1 MYFPFRHD
9 ANANETML
17 NNSGASNLPESNNTA
32 RPYTSSFT
40 AQSGSSPVFH
50 PTGSIPGLH
59 NVHGSYNM
67 PTMPS
72 SMSSR
77 NPVGAVHQPSGSLQT
92 GRFAANNLPT
102 SLTQISHGGL
112 HGHSGLGSRTGLSS
126 GGSGAYSS
134 SLNGTVTSVSGASP
148 NSAALN
154 NRAAVPGLGVSPS
167 MIGGAGPR
175 ITNTATSMM
184 SGAVG
189 GGLGRTM
196 NSGAGLSIP
205 SFSGSR
211 LGSNVS
217 GLGMQ
222 GPGRPSN
229 VLQQASPQMVSLLG
243 SNFSNSL
250 GSIGQGQVAAGNGQL
265 SSMGLMSDG
274 ATNDGVAFD
283 MNDFPQL
290 STRPSSGG
298 SQGSMASLRK
308 QVGVNP
314 IVQQSQEFSIQNENF
329 PALPGFKGGN
339 SDFTALHQKD
349 PQLENAFASVPS
361 QQYAIGRSAGF
372 SLGGSFVPHRQLQ
385 QQPSQHQGQHS
396 IPASAAP
403 GSFNAANTIDMLQM
417 HSAAEAFQAQVG
429 GPPGASSSHV
439 PIASLRS
446 TGNPTLTSYDQL
458 AQQYQQQH
466 NPSQF
471 RLGARQQLAA
481 MDQLTGE
488 QGTQGLAAVDPFGLL
503 GLLNVIR
510 MSNHDLTTLALGT
523 DLTTLGLDLN
533 ARDNL
538 YKRFASP
545 WAEGPAKG
553 EPEFTLP
560 QCYVHEAPPLQ
571 PGYFTKFSQGT
582 LFYIFYS
589 MPNDEA
595 QLYAANELYN
605 QGWFFH
611 KDLRTWFARV
621 PNVEP
626 LVTTPTYERGSYYF
640 FDANTWELRRKDH
653 FVVQYDMME
662 KKPQLPQH

>member
-1 MYFPFRHD
+1 
-9 ANANETML
+9 
-17 NNSGASNLPESNNTA
+17 
-32 RPYTSSFT
+32 
-40 AQSGSSPVFH
+40 
-50 PTGSIPGLH
+50 
-59 NVHGSYNM
+59 
-67 PTMPS
+67 MPS

-92 GRFAANNLPT
+92 GRFSANNLPA

-126 GGSGAYSS
+126 GGSSGYSN
-134 SLNGTVTSVSGASP
+134 SLNGAVTSVSGQSP
-148 NSAALN
+148 GSGAVN
-154 NRAAVPGLGVSPS
+154 NRAAVSGLGVSPS
-167 MIGGAGPR
+167 MIGSAGPR
-175 ITNTATSMM
+175 ITSSASSMI

-217 GLGMQ
+217 GLSMQ
-222 GPGRPSN
+222 GPGRPSSN
-229 VLQQASPQMVSLLG
+229 VLQQGSPQMVSLLG
-243 SNFSNSL
+243 NSFPNSL
-250 GSIGQGQVAAGNGQL
+250 GNMTQGQVATGNGQL
-265 SSMGLMSDG
+265 SSMGLMNEVTANDG
-274 ATNDGVAFD
+274 AAFD
-283 MNDFPQL
+283 LNDFPQL

-298 SQGSMASLRK
+298 SQGGIGSLRK

-339 SDFTALHQKD
+339 NDFTADLHSKD
-349 PQLENAFASVPS
+349 PQHESAFASMPS
-361 QQYAIGRSAGF
+361 QQYAIGRSTGI
-372 SLGGSFVPHRQLQ
+372 SLGGSFVPHRQQ
-385 QQPSQHQGQHS
+385 QQLSQHQGPPS
-396 IPASAAP
+396 MSTSSAP
-403 GSFNAANTIDMLQM
+403 GSFTGANPSDLLQM
-417 HSAAEAFQAQVG
+417 HSAAEAFQAQAG
-429 GPPGASSSHV
+429 GPPGASSGHV
-439 PIASLRS
+439 PISSLRS
-446 TGNPTLTSYDQL
+446 SGNPTLSSYDQL
-458 AQQYQQQH
+458 VQQYQQQH

-471 RLGARQQLAA
+471 RLGAHQQLAA
-481 MDQLTGE
+481 MGQSSRE
-488 QGTQGLAAVDPFGLL
+488 QGTRGLAVDRFGLL

-510 MSNHDLTTLALGT
+510 MSNPDLTTLALGT

-538 YKRFASP
+538 YRRFASP

-560 QCYVHEAPPLQ
+560 QCYVHEAPTLQ
-571 PGYFTKFSQGT
+571 PGYFTKFQQHT

-595 QLYAANELYN
+595 QIYAANELYN
-605 QGWFFH
+605 RGWFYH
-611 KDLRTWFARV
+611 KELRTWFARV
-621 PNVEP
+621 PNMEP

-640 FDANTWELRRKDH
+640 FDANTWELGRKDH
-653 FVVQYDMME
+653 FVLHYEMME

>member
-1 MYFPFRHD
+1 MYLQFRND
-9 ANANETML
+9 ANAKETML
-17 NNSGASNLPESNNTA
+17 NSSGASSIPDSNNTA
-32 RPYTSSFT
+32 RPFTSSFST
-40 AQSGSSPVFH
+40 QSGSSPVFH

-92 GRFAANNLPT
+92 GRFAANNIPA

-112 HGHSGLGSRTGLSS
+112 HGHSGLGNRTGLSS
-126 GGSGAYSS
+126 GGGGAYSS
-134 SLNGTVTSVSGASP
+134 SLNGAVTSVSGPSP
-148 NSAALN
+148 GSGVVN

-175 ITNTATSMM
+175 ITSSASSMI

-222 GPGRPSN
+222 GPGRPSSN

-243 SNFSNSL
+243 SSFSNSL
-250 GSIGQGQVAAGNGQL
+250 GSIGQGQVATGNGQL
-265 SSMGLMSDG
+265 TSMGLMNEGEG
-274 ATNDGVAFD
+274 AAFD
-283 MNDFPQL
+283 LNDFPQL

-298 SQGSMASLRK
+298 SQGGIASLRK

-339 SDFTALHQKD
+339 NDFTAELHAKD
-349 PQLENAFASVPS
+349 PQHENALTIMPS
-361 QQYAIGRSAGF
+361 QQYAIGRSAGI
-372 SLGGSFVPHRQLQ
+372 SLGGSFGPHRQQ
-385 QQPSQHQGQHS
+385 QQASQHQGPPS
-396 IPASAAP
+396 MPTSSAP
-403 GSFNAANTIDMLQM
+403 GSFTGANPSDLLQM
-417 HSAAEAFQAQVG
+417 HSAAEAFQAQAG
-429 GPPGASSSHV
+429 GPPGASSGHL
-439 PIASLRS
+439 PISSLRS
-446 TGNPTLTSYDQL
+446 SGNPTLSSYDQL
-458 AQQYQQQH
+458 VQQYQQQH

-471 RLGARQQLAA
+471 RLGAHQQAAA
-481 MDQLTGE
+481 MGQSSRE
-488 QGTQGLAAVDPFGLL
+488 QGARGSAVDRFGLL

-538 YKRFASP
+538 YRRFASP

-560 QCYVHEAPPLQ
+560 PCYVHEAPTLQ
-571 PGYFTKFSQGT
+571 PSYFTKFQQGT

-595 QLYAANELYN
+595 QIYAANELYSR
-605 QGWFFH
+605 GWFYH
-611 KDLRTWFARV
+611 KELRTWFARV
-621 PNVEP
+621 PNMEP
-626 LVTTPTYERGSYYF
+626 LVTTPTYERGSYFF
-640 FDANTWELRRKDH
+640 FDANTWELGRKDH
-653 FVVQYDMME
+653 FVLQYEMME